1 MSITFFAYMVA
12 EEACQKHTL
21 SYGKYFIMHCLIQ
34 KRKERY
40 DVAAT
45 TVTILTAEWMKSE
58 RILLSK
64 TQ

>member
-1 MSITFFAYMVA
+1 MS
-12 EEACQKHTL
+12 EAHI
-21 SYGKYFIMHCLIQ
+21 YGKQFIMHCLIQ
-34 KRKERY
+34 RRKERD